1 MEFLKGRHIKAVVIG
16 GSAGSFPVVTSILK
30 NLKDGFNLPVFLTLH
45 RLKHIRSGFAEA
57 LEIKSKIPVIEPF
70 DKEKIKG
77 GVAYLAPSNYHML
90 MDLGGTIALSTD
102 EMHMHSRPSID
113 LSYYAAGY
121 VYNNKLLSIILSGAN
136 RDGVDGMRYIKSK
149 GGITLVQDPKEC
161 KIDMMTQSTIDAVD
175 VDAILSTEEIIKTL
189 NSL

>member
-1 MEFLKGRHIKAVVIG
+1 MDFLKGRQIKAVVIG
-16 GSAGSFPVVTSILK
+16 GSAGSFPVVTNILK
-30 NLKDGFNLPVFLTLH
+30 SLKDDFNLPIFLTLH

-77 GVAYLAPSNYHML
+77 GNAYLAPSNYHML
-90 MDLGGTIALSTD
+90 VELGGTIALSTG

-113 LSYYAAGY
+113 LTYYSSGY

-136 RDGVDGMRYIKSK
+136 RDGVDGMRYVKSK
-149 GGITLVQDPKEC
+149 GGLTMVQDPKEC

-175 VDAILSTEEIIKTL
+175 VDAIVSTEEIIKTL